1 MPDRTKRHFR
11 NLPWPL
17 SVGKL
22 DASALRKTPPAQC
35 RAARALIGM
44 TQAELAGSAV
54 VPTSLIADYETGANG
69 PRQADLD
76 AIRAALERAGVE
88 FIDGDRPGV
97 WLGKRGK

>member
-1 MPDRTKRHFR
+1 
-11 NLPWPL
+11 
-17 SVGKL
+17 
-22 DASALRKTPPAQC
+22 
-35 RAARALIGM
+35 M
-44 TQAELAGSAV
+44 TQAELAGLAV
-54 VPTSLIADYETGANG
+54 VLTSLIADYETGANG